1 LHAERFF
8 TPCSHG
14 PLVGGALF
22 RFVLFVVDSSPRF
35 SSTSAPSMF
44 GTGIL
49 TFGRHTVVIPLM
61 RPEEWNARS
70 EEMGTRLSNR
80 GSNPRYY
87 TRI

>member
-1 LHAERFF
+1 
-8 TPCSHG
+8 
-14 PLVGGALF
+14 
-22 RFVLFVVDSSPRF
+22 
-35 SSTSAPSMF
+35 MF